1 MVKGGIIQG
10 MNTERVR
17 SGEMVLTGQQAAE
30 TRKALLD
37 VLNEIEESE
46 IEVDEQDLSRRV
58 ADVFK
63 SNGIEIK
70 KQKKVKICSQCGA
83 PLRGCRCEYCGTEV

>member
-1 MVKGGIIQG
+1 

-30 TRKALLD
+30 VRKALIN
-37 VLNEIEESE
+37 VIKEIEESE
-46 IEVDEQDLSRRV
+46 IEVDEQDLSRRF

-63 SNGIEIK
+63 SHGIEAPETK
-70 KQKKVKICSQCGA
+70 EYKKVKICSQCGA
-83 PLRGCRCEYCGTEV
+83 PLHGCRCEYCGTEY